1 MTPLDTMS
9 EIAHGVAKGRL
20 CMFGDKPKSLPQSV
34 ALVVVPQFT
43 MMPLTSAI
51 EPLRTANRLSEQ
63 NLYKWSLH
71 SLDGQPVPAS
81 NGILTMVN
89 GDLEGIPPDA

>member
-1 MTPLDTMS
+1 
-9 EIAHGVAKGRL
+9 
-20 CMFGDKPKSLPQSV
+20 
-34 ALVVVPQFT
+34 
-43 MMPLTSAI
+43 MPVTSAI
-51 EPLRTANRLSEQ
+51 EPLRIANRLSEQ

-89 GDLEGIPPDA
+89 GDLEGIPPDAAIIVGGGLDIQRHTDKRMVSWLRKTHPKKAVSLTGTNHLAIAP